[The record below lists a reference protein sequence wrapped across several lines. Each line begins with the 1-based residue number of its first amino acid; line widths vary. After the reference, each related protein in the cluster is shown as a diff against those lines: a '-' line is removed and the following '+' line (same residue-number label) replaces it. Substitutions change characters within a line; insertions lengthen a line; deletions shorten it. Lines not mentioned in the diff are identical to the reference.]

1 MPGPCALVDPDQH
14 RRAQIEAS
22 LTRAGVSGLISTDT
36 PDAITARLEDG
47 LPLELAVIAMT
58 QPTDAPL
65 VLMSRLRVVAPTCLI
80 LAIDAVDSP
89 DSAAWPFSA
98 GAHDVLRLP
107 FRAAELLAR
116 MTRGQR
122 LIAPESER
130 AALNADALC
139 AKADLTQAEE
149 RILRVLMTHQ
159 GRIVSRNELSQ
170 HLHGTDWTY
179 RDRRFD
185 VHVGRIRRKLSQVM
199 GGLYTVRTVR
209 SAGYVLD
216 MTEPD

>member
-107 FRAAELLAR
+107 FRPAELLAR
-116 MTRGQR
+116 LTRGQR